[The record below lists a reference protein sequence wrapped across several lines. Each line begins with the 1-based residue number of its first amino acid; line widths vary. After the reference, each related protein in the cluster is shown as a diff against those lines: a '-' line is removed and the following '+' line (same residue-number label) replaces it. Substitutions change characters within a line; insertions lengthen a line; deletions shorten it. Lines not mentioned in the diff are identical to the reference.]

1 MKLYKRKIYF
11 FKKNSLFDNLLN
23 SLIPILLI
31 NWFLQGI
38 RGMGFS
44 EFLFRILFETILIIF
59 FYFVIEFNLF
69 FSLIISHTVL
79 WIFFYQFWCIIR
91 YFPFYNND
99 IKKMNKICKKLIRK
113 IQRSEYL
120 DEAAIIGSISR
131 QKHIRIEK
139 MRSDLDIKIFISNRF
154 LSFFTTNF
162 FMYYLRFYSF
172 FVKFPLDINVY
183 DNFNVFKKIAKK
195 DKILIILD
203 KKNKI
208 HNYLKR
214 NEIKF

>member
-23 SLIPILLI
+23 SLIPVLLI